1 MKRFTVVSLAIL
13 VLLAMSFAMFACG
26 GGGGSD
32 SGGSN
37 SLPSAPTAPV
47 ITSAVPGDNSATI
60 GWSSVANATGYN
72 LYYSNQSPVT
82 KGSLKLAAVVSPCT
96 VRSLTAGQRYYLA
109 VTAYDSAGE
118 SNLSNEVA
126 VDVPISIS
134 PAPVK
139 FQFTGTSGPL
149 VITADSVYFGIT
161 RNDDAFVVKY
171 NKTTGEQEWEMSALA
186 TAHPDTITG
195 IAVLGNNVIAIG
207 LEDDYIIP
215 GMGGGKIWFLKFAAD
230 TGVKLI
236 ETPEIDRGVIYGP
249 VTFGNFI
256 YIATG
261 SWIGKIDVDGNMIAQ
276 ATPNVG
282 LINTY
287 VGFYT
292 LAADSTGV
300 YFAGRA
306 ISYSTGG
313 QDRFA
318 VAKYDGNLNRLWYY
332 QNGDFTD
339 PSLDIL
345 GRGALAVSTAN
356 NAVYIA
362 GLRNLFG
369 TGAVYGETVKLDI
382 NTGAPIKINSSTAPS
397 INMFLMSGG
406 VEVFRADLDSGVS
419 SISSID
425 TDSLN
430 TAWNVSFNDG
440 ITNWTWD
447 NNLIYV
453 SGAQRDHILIFD
465 PATRAW
471 LN

>member
-1 MKRFTVVSLAIL
+1 MKRFAA
-13 VLLAMSFAMFACG
+13 VLGLLAMFAC

-37 SLPSAPTAPV
+37 PSSTPLAAPV

-60 GWSSVANATGYN
+60 GWSAVTGANGYN

-82 KGSLKLAAVVSPCT
+82 KSSSKSTGVVSPCT
-96 VRSLTAGQRYYLA
+96 ISNLAAGQRYYFA
-109 VTAYDSAGE
+109 VSASNSAGE
-118 SNLSNEVA
+118 SNLSNEAV
-126 VDVPISIS
+126 VDVPT

-139 FQFTGTSGPL
+139 FQFSGVSEPL
-149 VITADSVYFGIT
+149 LVTADSVYVGIA
-161 RNDDAFVVKY
+161 RNGDAFIVKY
-171 NKTTGEQEWEMSALA
+171 DKATGQQIWEVPALTTV
-186 TAHPDTITG
+186 HPDKVTG
-195 IAVLGNNVIAIG
+195 LAVIGNLVLAFG

-230 TGVKLI
+230 TGVKLF
-236 ETPEIDRGVIYGP
+236 EISVIGRGVVYGP
-249 VTFGNFI
+249 VTLENFI
-256 YIATG
+256 YIATD
-261 SWIGKIDVDGNMIAQ
+261 SWIGKVDIDGNMIAQ

-292 LAADSTGV
+292 LVADSTGV

-332 QNGDFTD
+332 QRGDFSD
-339 PSLDIL
+339 PSADIL
-345 GRGALAVSTAN
+345 GNGALAVSPFN
-356 NAVYIA
+356 GAVYIA

-369 TGAVYGETVKLDI
+369 TGSVYGETVKLDI
-382 NTGAPIKINSSTAPS
+382 NTGAPLQINSTTAPAY
-397 INMFLMSGG
+397 NLFLLSGG
-406 VEVFRADLDSGVS
+406 TEVFRADLDSGVS
-419 SISSID
+419 NISSIN

-430 TAWNVSFNDG
+430 TVWNLSFNGWIID
-440 ITNWTWD
+440 WAWD

-453 SGAQRDHILIFD
+453 SDGVQNYIRVFD

-471 LN
+471 MN